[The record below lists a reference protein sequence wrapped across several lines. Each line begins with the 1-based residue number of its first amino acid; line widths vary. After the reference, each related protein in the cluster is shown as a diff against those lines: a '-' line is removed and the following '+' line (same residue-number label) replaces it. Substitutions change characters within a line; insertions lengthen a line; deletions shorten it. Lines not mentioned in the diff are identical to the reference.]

1 MAKTRIGLQL
11 FLENLIGSRNVYF
24 QPPPSVQLNYPCIIY
39 NLSDIE
45 NTHADNLVYL
55 QGKMYTITV
64 IDKNPD
70 SDISDTVSK
79 LPMCSFDRFYASDNL
94 NHFIYTLFY

>member
-24 QPPPSVQLNYPCIIY
+24 QPPPSTQLKYPCIVY

-45 NTHADNLVYL
+45 NIHADNLVYI
-55 QGKMYTITV
+55 QEKMYTITV
-64 IDKNPD
+64 IDRNPD
-70 SDISDTVSK
+70 SVISDAVSK
-79 LPMCSFDRFYASDNL
+79 LPRCSFDRFYASDNL